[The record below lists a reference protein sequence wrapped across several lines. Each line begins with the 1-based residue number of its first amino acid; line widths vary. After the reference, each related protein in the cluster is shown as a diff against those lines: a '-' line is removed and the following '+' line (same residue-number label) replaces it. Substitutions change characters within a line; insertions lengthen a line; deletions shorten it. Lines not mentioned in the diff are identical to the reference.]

1 MIFRSKPSPL
11 RSPVYSFQFTAQSE
25 TKATPSRISSLQ
37 FTAQS
42 ETTAI
47 PSWISSLQFPVYSSD
62 RDQSHHLFDLQSTV
76 STLQLCQRSKPHC
89 KDLHPKY
96 ISTTT
101 LEMYPTSVSGAQLPD
116 VAYYISSTSP
126 LHLSVVIITT
136 I

>member
-1 MIFRSKPSPL
+1 MS
-11 RSPVYSFQFTAQSE
+11 TGTSE
-25 TKATPSRISSLQ
+25 GALDGVQ
-37 FTAQS
+37 GCNA
-42 ETTAI
+42 
-47 PSWISSLQFPVYSSD
+47 
-62 RDQSHHLFDLQSTV
+62 
-76 STLQLCQRSKPHC
+76 PHC
-89 KDLHPKY
+89 KDLHLKY